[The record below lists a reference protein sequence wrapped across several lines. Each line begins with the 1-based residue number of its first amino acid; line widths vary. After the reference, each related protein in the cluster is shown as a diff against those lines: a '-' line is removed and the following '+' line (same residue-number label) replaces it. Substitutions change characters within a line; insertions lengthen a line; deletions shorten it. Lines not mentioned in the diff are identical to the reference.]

1 MKKMQKI
8 TILAFILSF
17 GMAVNAN
24 ADSIFEA
31 MSEAYNTNPTL
42 HGERATSGAYNEEAA
57 LARSGFR
64 PTIGIGGS
72 YTDSHTRKTGS
83 NTVDGYSKG
92 YKGMVQQ
99 SVFNGFQTYNSV
111 KAADSSAKAEIENL
125 YNVEQS
131 VLLDASTAYL
141 DVVRDEA
148 IVKLQKNNEQLLKK
162 QLDETL
168 ARFSVGEVTRTDV
181 AQSKASYAQAQ
192 SDLISA
198 EGNLAISRDDYLRI
212 VGKEPKDVVF
222 PENLS
227 GMFPSEFDAAMRY
240 ARDNN
245 YALLAAQ
252 KALKA
257 AKYNVK
263 SNEGALLPEV
273 NFTASSGKNT
283 VSSHTGINPSTRSN
297 EYTVEMT
304 MPLYAGGATRA
315 KIRKSK
321 YQRWAAQEQLQSAER
336 AVVSGVTA
344 SWEMMQ
350 TSKSNISSIQEQI
363 KASAIALEG
372 TQKEE
377 ALGNRTVLDV
387 LNAYQTLLTSQVN
400 EVKARHDYYVS
411 GLMLMQSMGKLTAK
425 KLGLNVKHYDAEG
438 NYQNTKGKWLS
449 LSIDK

>member
-1 MKKMQKI
+1 MKNINKI
-8 TILAFILSF
+8 TLLALILSGF
-17 GMAVNAN
+17 MVSNAN
-24 ADSIFEA
+24 AETIFEA

-42 HGERATSGAYNEEAA
+42 HGERATSGAANEEAA

-64 PTIGIGGS
+64 PNIAVGGS
-72 YTDSHTRKTGS
+72 YTDSHTRKTGT

-92 YKGMVQQ
+92 YKGTITQ

-111 KAADSSAKAEIENL
+111 KAADSSAKAELQNL
-125 YNVEQS
+125 YSVEQS
-131 VLLDASTAYL
+131 VLLSASAAYL

-162 QLDETL
+162 ELDETM
-168 ARFSVGEVTRTDV
+168 ARFNVGEVTRTDV
-181 AQSKASYAQAQ
+181 AQSRASYAQAQ

-198 EGNLAISRDDYLRI
+198 EGNLAISKDEYLRI
-212 VGKEPKDVVF
+212 VGKEPSDVHF

-227 GMFPSEFDAAMRY
+227 NMFPSDFDSAMNY
-240 ARDNN
+240 AKNNN
-245 YALLAAQ
+245 YSLLAAQ

-263 SNEGALLPEV
+263 SNEGALLPSV
-273 NFTASSGKNT
+273 DFKASSGKNT
-283 VSSHTGINPSTRSN
+283 VSSHNGINPSTRSN
-297 EYTVEMT
+297 EYTLEMSV
-304 MPLYAGGATRA
+304 PLYSGGATRA

-321 YQRWAAQEQLQSAER
+321 YQRWAAQEQLRDAER

-350 TSKSNISSIQEQI
+350 TSKSNITAIQEQI

-372 TQKEE
+372 TRKEE

-387 LNAYQTLLTSQVN
+387 LNAYQTLLVSQVS
-400 EVKARHDYYVS
+400 EVQARHDYYVA
-411 GLMLMQSMGKLTAK
+411 GLQLMQSMGKLTAQ
-425 KLGLNVKHYDAEG
+425 KLGLNVKNYDAEG
-438 NYQNTKGKWLS
+438 HYQNTKGKWLT
-449 LSIDK
+449 LSIDD

>member
-1 MKKMQKI
+1 MKYIHKI
-8 TILAFILSF
+8 AML
-17 GMAVNAN
+17 GMIFSGFVTTAN
-24 ADSIFEA
+24 AESIFDA
-31 MSEAYNTNPTL
+31 MSHAYNTNPTL
-42 HGERATSGAYNEEAA
+42 RGERANSGALNEDAA

-64 PTIGIGGS
+64 PNVAIGGS
-72 YTDSHTRKTGS
+72 YTDSHVRKTGT
-83 NTVDGYSKG
+83 NTQDGYSKG
-92 YKGMVQQ
+92 YKGTVSQ

-111 KAADSSAKAEIENL
+111 KAADSSAKAEIQNL
-125 YNVEQS
+125 YSVEQS
-131 VLLDASTAYL
+131 VLLAASSAYL

-148 IVKLQKNNEQLLKK
+148 IVKLQENNERLLKK

-168 ARFSVGEVTRTDV
+168 ARYNVGEVTRTDV
-181 AQSKASYAQAQ
+181 AQSKASYAQSQ

-198 EGNLAISRDDYLRI
+198 QGNLAISKDEYRRV
-212 VGKEPKDVVF
+212 VGKVPEDVHF

-227 GMFPSEFDAAMRY
+227 KIFPTELDSAMSY
-240 ARDNN
+240 AKNNN
-245 YALLAAQ
+245 YSLLAAE

-263 SNEGALLPEV
+263 SNEGALLPSV

-283 VSSHTGINPSTRSN
+283 VSSHTGLNPSTRSN
-297 EYTVEMT
+297 EYTVEMS
-304 MPLYAGGATRA
+304 MPLYSGGATRA

-321 YQRWAAQEQLQSAER
+321 YQRWAAQEQLRDAKR

-350 TSKSNISSIQEQI
+350 TSKSNISSIQEQV

-387 LNAYQTLLTSQVN
+387 LNAYQTLLLSQVN
-400 EVKARHDYYVS
+400 EVKAKHDYYVS
-411 GLMLMQSMGKLTAK
+411 GLQLMQAMGKLTAQ
-425 KLGLNVKHYDAEG
+425 KLGLKVKNYNAEEH
-438 NYQNTKGKWLS
+438 YQNTKGKWLS
-449 LSIDK
+449 LSIDE

>member
-1 MKKMQKI
+1 MKNINKI
-8 TILAFILSF
+8 TSLALILSGF
-17 GMAVNAN
+17 MVSNAN
-24 ADSIFEA
+24 AETIFEA

-42 HGERATSGAYNEEAA
+42 HEERATSGAANEEAA

-64 PTIGIGGS
+64 PNIAVGGS

-92 YKGMVQQ
+92 YKGTITQ

-111 KAADSSAKAEIENL
+111 KAADSSAKAELQNL
-125 YNVEQS
+125 YSVEQS
-131 VLLDASTAYL
+131 VLLSASAAYL

-162 QLDETL
+162 ELDETI
-168 ARFSVGEVTRTDV
+168 ARFNVGEVTRTDV
-181 AQSKASYAQAQ
+181 AQSRASYAQAQ

-198 EGNLAISRDDYLRI
+198 EGNLAISKDEYLRI
-212 VGKEPKDVVF
+212 VGKEPSDVHF

-227 GMFPSEFDAAMRY
+227 NMFPNDFDSAMNY
-240 ARDNN
+240 AKNNN
-245 YALLAAQ
+245 YSLLAAQ

-263 SNEGALLPEV
+263 SNEGALLPSV
-273 NFTASSGKNT
+273 DFKASSGKNT
-283 VSSHTGINPSTRSN
+283 VSSHNGINPSTRSN
-297 EYTVEMT
+297 EYTLEMSV
-304 MPLYAGGATRA
+304 PLYSGGATRA

-321 YQRWAAQEQLQSAER
+321 YQRWAAQEQLRDAER

-350 TSKSNISSIQEQI
+350 TSKSNITAIQEQI

-372 TQKEE
+372 TRKEE

-387 LNAYQTLLTSQVN
+387 LDAYQTLLVSQVS
-400 EVKARHDYYVS
+400 EVQARHDFYVA
-411 GLMLMQSMGKLTAK
+411 GLQLMQSMGKLTAQ
-425 KLGLNVKHYDAEG
+425 KLGLNVKNYDAEG
-438 NYQNTKGKWLS
+438 HYQNTKGKWLT
-449 LSIDK
+449 LSIDD